1 MPKSMTGYARCEK
14 ITDSY
19 RIQCELKS
27 LNSRY
32 FTVDIQS
39 PSFMFGREN
48 QLIDSVKEFIKRG
61 KVSLRIFVEFLS
73 PSNAVKID
81 TGLAKSYY
89 DALESLVNEL
99 GIPEP
104 VNLDNLLR
112 FKDLIRFELSQQ
124 QEKEIFS
131 LIEEVL
137 KCALAELNRDRSNE
151 GSKLAGD
158 LLAIL
163 DQIKDLC
170 ERVSN
175 LAESMQ
181 QKIKEKIIQD
191 VRKLLSDEVQLNDTL
206 LENSVAFLVQ
216 RADIREEL
224 TRLASHVEKAVKLL
238 SSDEPVGNHL
248 DFLAQEMLREVNTIL
263 SKSQSQEI
271 SDFALKMK
279 VLVSQFREQVQNIE

>member
-39 PSFMFGREN
+39 PSFMLGREN

-112 FKDLIRFELSQQ
+112 
-124 QEKEIFS
+124 
-131 LIEEVL
+131 
-137 KCALAELNRDRSNE
+137 
-151 GSKLAGD
+151 
-158 LLAIL
+158 
-163 DQIKDLC
+163 
-170 ERVSN
+170 
-175 LAESMQ
+175 
-181 QKIKEKIIQD
+181 
-191 VRKLLSDEVQLNDTL
+191 
-206 LENSVAFLVQ
+206 
-216 RADIREEL
+216 
-224 TRLASHVEKAVKLL
+224 
-238 SSDEPVGNHL
+238 
-248 DFLAQEMLREVNTIL
+248 
-263 SKSQSQEI
+263 
-271 SDFALKMK
+271 
-279 VLVSQFREQVQNIE
+279 